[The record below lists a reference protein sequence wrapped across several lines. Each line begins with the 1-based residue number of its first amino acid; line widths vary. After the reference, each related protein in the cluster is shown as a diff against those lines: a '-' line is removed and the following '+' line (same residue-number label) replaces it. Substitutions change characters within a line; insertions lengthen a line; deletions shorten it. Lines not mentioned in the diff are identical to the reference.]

1 MKVILVLCLLVGVG
15 MAAPPRSLGEDFL
28 ELLELIPVE
37 ELKDIVCK
45 YKDDEEVQYVINY
58 LRGEEWAELVG
69 EVGNNPTWIGF
80 KDYLNEAGINVDLI
94 IAIIHSIIQEGF
106 CEDINAVSNRSFRE
120 LLDELLAALPREEIR
135 EWYYDKLENSCY
147 FQVFYRK
154 ISSDRARELVE
165 EVLALEEVQKIL
177 AKLAEFGVDLQK
189 IKDFIWNLLGWE

>member
-28 ELLELIPVE
+28 ELLEIIPIE

-69 EVGNNPTWIGF
+69 EVGNNPTWIRF

-106 CEDINAVSNRSFRE
+106 CEDVNAASNRSLRE

-154 ISSDRARELVE
+154 ISSDSARELVE

-177 AKLAEFGVDLQK
+177 AKLDEFGVDLQK